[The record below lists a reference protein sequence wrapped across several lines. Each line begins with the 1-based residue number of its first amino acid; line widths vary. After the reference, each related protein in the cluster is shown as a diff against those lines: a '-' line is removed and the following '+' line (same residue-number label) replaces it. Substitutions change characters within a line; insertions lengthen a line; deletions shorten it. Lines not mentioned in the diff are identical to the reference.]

1 MAYDIYSFSTCLQ
14 ASYLRGGKGVRVGE
28 GESLLAGYSALLYIR
43 LVSGVTHGLERGSGT
58 S

>member
-1 MAYDIYSFSTCLQ
+1 MACHIYRFSTCLQ
-14 ASYLRGGKGVRVGE
+14 ASYLRGGRGGRVGE

-43 LVSGVTHGLERGSGT
+43 LVSGVTHELERGSGT